1 MDHFVHFLLY
11 LTYKVIIHCYFNL
24 SRPYCKTPLPQSKRV
39 WQRCCP
45 APQRDSLPGW
55 TRRTNT
61 LFSGHYFGTQ
71 DPREEQRLNI
81 NLQIWIPWDILE
93 LGKKICLG
101 IPSPVSPLFFFTYF
115 YVIHIMLVMVQCQD
129 VSTHL
134 RLRRDPPHHWRNLAT
149 SWRASDTRHCK
160 KEIWSCQSLKKIAFP
175 VLYLVG

>member
-81 NLQIWIPWDILE
+81 NLQIWIPRDILE

-115 YVIHIMLVMVQCQD
+115 YVIHH
-129 VSTHL
+129 VSHGAVPG
-134 RLRRDPPHHWRNLAT
+134 REHPPPVEEGPAAPLEEPRHVLAGV
-149 SWRASDTRHCK
+149 RH
-160 KEIWSCQSLKKIAFP
+160 EAL
-175 VLYLVG
+175 